1 MSAGKFITFEGGEGA
16 GKSTHVAGLS
26 SRLRNGGWTVLETRE
41 PGGTNEAE
49 ALRTL
54 LVSGDPGRWS
64 AEAETLL
71 NYAARDS
78 HLNGVIRPALRKG
91 SWVVCD
97 RYMDSTRAYQGV
109 AGGVD
114 EEIISILERTIVGD
128 TLPDLTFILDLDPQ
142 MGLARAARRENAE
155 VAGEDR
161 FESKGLAFHRVLRE
175 AFRQIAQDNDKRC
188 VLIDAAKPL
197 DEITEMIW
205 QTVVTRLSP

>member
-1 MSAGKFITFEGGEGA
+1 M
-16 GKSTHVAGLS
+16 
-26 SRLRNGGWTVLETRE
+26 RR
-41 PGGTNEAE
+41 E

-114 EEIISILERTIVGD
+114 DGD
-128 TLPDLTFILDLDPQ
+128 DLHAGTDDC
-142 MGLARAARRENAE
+142 RRHAA
-155 VAGEDR
+155 
-161 FESKGLAFHRVLRE
+161 
-175 AFRQIAQDNDKRC
+175 
-188 VLIDAAKPL
+188 
-197 DEITEMIW
+197 
-205 QTVVTRLSP
+205 